1 MIWLLIDWLIA
12 SEESQR
18 PDLSSKFV
26 APLQLTS
33 DLQQSQLIGED
44 LAVEA
49 SPQWRRAT
57 VCSSV
62 HAHHWRH
69 F

>member
-18 PDLSSKFV
+18 PDLSPKFV

-33 DLQQSQLIGED
+33 DLQQSQLIGEG
-44 LAVEA
+44 LAVRA
-49 SPQWRRAT
+49 SPQWGRAT
-57 VCSSV
+57 ACSNV
-62 HAHHWRH
+62 HAHHWRQ